1 MEGILSFDQFRL
13 NENLSIEEIEKA
25 LIEKGAFKNDDGIG
39 YDNYYIDLYKYIM
52 NKVGNMVK
60 GIEWKKFDVNDLPD
74 LSLKNIILSEKGL
87 DKFNI

>member
-13 NENLSIEEIEKA
+13 NENLSIKEIEKA
-25 LIEKGAFKNDDGIG
+25 LIEKGAFKNGDGIG

-52 NKVGNMVK
+52 NKAGNMVK
-60 GIEWKKFDVNDLPD
+60 GIEWKNFDVNDLPD
-74 LSLKNIILSEKGL
+74 LNLKNTILSEKGL